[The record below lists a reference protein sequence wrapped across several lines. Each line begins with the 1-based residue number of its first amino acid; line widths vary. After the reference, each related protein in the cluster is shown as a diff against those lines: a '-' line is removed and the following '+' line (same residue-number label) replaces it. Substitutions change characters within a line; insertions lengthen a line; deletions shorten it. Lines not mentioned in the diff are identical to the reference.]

1 MTPRLT
7 APIMRL
13 AAMWISKSAVNLMIN
28 GESGRGVGA

>member
-13 AAMWISKSAVNLMIN
+13 AAMWISKSAANLMID
-28 GESGRGVGA
+28 GESGRGAGA